1 MNLGSSIRRRRRQ
14 LGAGA
19 ESPPTDWGRVLKYL
33 GQAGVIALV
42 GLGVGYVVATRAVFP
57 TPEPP
62 PALQGVPDL
71 RGIPLHEALAVL
83 ADSGLAL
90 ARIDSV
96 RHPSVDSGLVLGQSP
111 LPGPTA
117 LPEAEV
123 RITVSL
129 GPEVRPVP
137 DVTRLRGDRATTVL
151 SASGFTVSVDTV
163 DSRTPAGRV
172 VQVDPV
178 PGTELPLPGSVI
190 LRVSRGP
197 PPFPM
202 PNVIGL
208 DEEEARRTLISL
220 GLVISEVES
229 RLSLRNAGE
238 VLDQSPPPDSI
249 VELGSAVRLI
259 VGQPLGQGRRR

>member
-1 MNLGSSIRRRRRQ
+1 MNLGSSIRRRRRH
-14 LGAGA
+14 LGAASEA
-19 ESPPTDWGRVLKYL
+19 EPVDWNHVLRRL
-33 GQAGVIALV
+33 GQASVIVLL

-71 RGIPLHEALAVL
+71 RGTSLNQALAVL
-83 ADSGLAL
+83 ADSGLTP
-90 ARIDSV
+90 ARVDSV
-96 RHPSVDSGLVLGQSP
+96 RHPSVDRGLVLGQSP

-117 LPEAEV
+117 LPGAAG
-123 RITVSL
+123 RLPVSL

-163 DSRTPAGRV
+163 DSQTPAGRV
-172 VQVDPV
+172 VQVDPT

-208 DEEEARRTLISL
+208 DEEEARRTLTSL

-238 VLDQSPPPDSI
+238 ILDQSPLPDSI

-259 VGQPLGQGRRR
+259 VGQPLGRGPSR

>member
-1 MNLGSSIRRRRRQ
+1 MNLGSSIRRRRRH
-14 LGAGA
+14 LGAA
-19 ESPPTDWGRVLKYL
+19 RDADPIDWSQVLRRL
-33 GQAGVIALV
+33 GQASVVVLV

-71 RGIPLHEALAVL
+71 RGTSLNEALAVL

-90 ARIDSV
+90 ARVDSV
-96 RHPSVDSGLVLGQSP
+96 RHPAVDSGLVLGQSP

-123 RITVSL
+123 RLTVSL

-151 SASGFTVSVDTV
+151 SASGFAVSVDTV
-163 DSRTPAGRV
+163 DSQTPAGRV
-172 VQVDPV
+172 VQVDPS

-208 DEEEARRTLISL
+208 DEEEARRTLTSL

-238 VLDQSPPPDSI
+238 ILDQSPPPDSI
-249 VELGSAVRLI
+249 VELGSAVRLT
-259 VGQPLGQGRRR
+259 VGQPLGRGSSR